1 MIKLIEATKQSFSR
15 LWFFHLA
22 VLLIWLKTF
31 IVQRYVFEL
40 PIKGWYQ
47 EIIDLISPLSAIL
60 LMVWLSLMIAR
71 KWKNTAILIISFL
84 SSFILFANA
93 WYYRFFHDFITL
105 PILFQGKNAS
115 DLGNSAFE
123 LLQVTDV
130 FYFTDFAIL
139 LAVVWIRHLP
149 PISMRATEMS
159 TLFVIA
165 VICFIVN
172 LGMAETV
179 RPELLT
185 RTFDRNILVK
195 SIGTY
200 NYHVYDFILSSK
212 TKTQRAFA
220 TSDGLADVENYVK
233 ELPKT
238 TIKQPED
245 LLGIAKGKN
254 VVIISLE
261 STQNFVINNTL
272 FGQEITPFL
281 NDLIKESYYF
291 DNFYHQTGQGKTSD
305 AEFIMDNSLYPLP
318 SGAVYFTHSTN
329 EFNSTPKILDKYGYY
344 SASLHANDK
353 SFWNRDNMYTNLG
366 YDRFFSKPDYV
377 ITEDNSIGWGLKDI
391 PFMEQSVEHLKSL
404 PQPFY
409 SRLLTLTNHHPFTL
423 GKEDELIPEFDSGD
437 GTVDRYFTT
446 VRYTDEALK
455 IFFQDMK
462 KAGLYDNTIFILYGD
477 HYGISPLHNDAME
490 KFLGKKITPYEQ
502 IQLQKVPL
510 IIHIPG
516 MTGGTISK
524 VSGQIDV
531 RPTLLGL
538 LGIEGESPLDFGEN
552 LFAENPDP
560 LIVLRDGTFI
570 TNKYIRSDSIC
581 YQKGYIPVEVDV
593 SLCDTYKEQAEN
605 DLNYSDKIIYG
616 DLMRFTDELK
626 RIEDAEL
633 LSQYPHGPYGPG
645 DPNAPIPLLPEN
657 LMIAESES
665 EAESEAKQQS
675 IEAWKLTLPPVAVD
689 EAEVVA
695 E

>member
-1 MIKLIEATKQSFSR
+1 MLKLIQVIKQSYSR

-22 VLLIWLKTF
+22 VILIWLKSH
-31 IVQRYVFEL
+31 IAQRYVFEL

-47 EIIDLISPLSAIL
+47 EIIALISPLSAIL
-60 LMVWLSLMIAR
+60 LLVWLALMIAR
-71 KWKNTAILIISFL
+71 KRKNTAILVVSFL
-84 SSFILFANA
+84 TSFILFANA

-105 PILFQGKNAS
+105 PILFQAKNAG
-115 DLGNSAFE
+115 DLGNSAME

-130 FYFTDFAIL
+130 FFFTDFAIL
-139 LAVVWIRHLP
+139 LAIVWLRKLP
-149 PISMRATEMS
+149 PVSIKAPELS
-159 TLFVIA
+159 TLFVVAI
-165 VICFIVN
+165 VCFVVN

-200 NYHVYDFILSSK
+200 NYHIYDLILSSK

-233 ELPKT
+233 ELPT
-238 TIKQPED
+238 TSIKQPED

-254 VVIISLE
+254 VVLISVE
-261 STQNFVINNTL
+261 SMQNFVINNTL

-291 DNFYHQTGQGKTSD
+291 DEFYHQTGQGKTSD

-329 EFNSTPKILDKYGYY
+329 EYNSTPKILKDFGYY

-377 ITEDNSIGWGLKDI
+377 INEENSIGWGLKDV
-391 PFMEQSVEHLKSL
+391 PFFEQSVEHLKTL

-409 SRLLTLTNHHPFTL
+409 SKLLTLTNHHPYTL
-423 GKEDELIPEFDSGD
+423 NKEDELIPEFDSGD

-455 IFFQDMK
+455 VFFEDMK
-462 KAGLYDNTIFILYGD
+462 QSGLYENSIFILYGD
-477 HYGISPLHNDAME
+477 HYGISPTHNEAMA
-490 KFLGKKITPYEQ
+490 KFLGKEITPYEQ
-502 IQLQKVPL
+502 TQLQRVPL

-516 MTGGTISK
+516 VTGGTISK
-524 VSGQIDV
+524 VTGQIDV
-531 RPTLLGL
+531 RPTLLHL
-538 LGIEGESPLDFGEN
+538 LGIEGENPLDFGEN
-552 LFAENPDP
+552 MFADSPDP
-560 LIVLRDGTFI
+560 FIVLRNGDFI
-570 TNKYIRSDSIC
+570 TNKYVNTENIC
-581 YQKGYIPVEVDV
+581 YRKGYIPVEVDA
-593 SLCDTYKEQAEN
+593 SLCDPYKERVES
-605 DLNYSDKIIYG
+605 DLSYSDKIIYG
-616 DLMRFTDELK
+616 DLMRFTDEL
-626 RIEDAEL
+626 EQLAE
-633 LSQYPHGPYGPG
+633 SESISNYPYGPYGPI
-645 DPNAPIPLLPEN
+645 DPNAPIPLIPDDLI
-657 LMIAESES
+657 LES
-665 EAESEAKQQS
+665 EAEQEAL
-675 IEAWKLTLPPVAVD
+675 ETWKLSPPPEATD
-689 EAEVVA
+689 EEATQ
-695 E
+695 